1 MTDGLSLG
9 IDLSGLVDTTADLE
23 AYPQWLGREMTIAM
37 DLGLHHLV
45 GHVASR
51 TPVNEAKLRNS
62 IQQSNV
68 SPWPNLVGRVNTPQP
83 YGIVIERG
91 RAPDSNM
98 PPVDAIAQ
106 WAVRKLQLSP
116 EEAEGAAWAIAKS
129 IAKHGFSDK
138 GDTGREG
145 AKMFEEG
152 LEAAE
157 PQINQ
162 LFNEAVARSV
172 ARFNA
177 S

>member
-1 MTDGLSLG
+1 MTEGLVLDVSV
-9 IDLSGLVDTTADLE
+9 SGLADTAADLE

-51 TPVNEAKLRNS
+51 TPVNNATLRNS

-68 SPWPNLVGRVNTPQP
+68 SPWPNLVGRVHTPQP

-91 RAPDSNM
+91 RKFPGKF
-98 PPVDAIAQ
+98 PPLDAIKLWAQ
-106 WAVRKLQLSP
+106 RRLQLSP
-116 EEAEGAAWAIAKS
+116 EEAEGAAFVIARS
-129 IAKHGFSDK
+129 IARK
-138 GDTGREG
+138 GIEGRH
-145 AKMFEEG
+145 MFKEG

-157 PQINQ
+157 PEINK
-162 LFNEAVARSV
+162 LFDEAVARSV